1 MCCIQGDEGDP
12 GTDGSQGDKGDP
24 GSQGPQG
31 RQGLNGVAGGPG
43 PAVCD
48 ILLQLEY
55 KILFHPPCR
64 AFKVRLVLKD
74 LQVQK
79 ELLDNLASLVHKEIK
94 EIQGNRYVKIYHN
107 ITHLL

>member
-12 GTDGSQGDKGDP
+12 GTDGSQGERGDP
-24 GSQGPQG
+24 GLQGPQG

-43 PAVCD
+43 STVCD
-48 ILLQLEY
+48 IQLEC
-55 KILFHPPCR
+55 KMIFHPPHR

-79 ELLDNLASLVHKEIK
+79 ELLEYLARLVDQEIK
-94 EIQGNRYVKIYHN
+94 EVQGNKYVKTYHN